1 MAVEIKNYEEFKK
14 LVISSAVPVIVDFYA
29 VWCGPCKMI
38 APTIEE
44 LSEEGKKEGFA
55 VYKINVDECPDIAEE
70 FNVSSIPTIVGFA
83 DGKEASRQIGLADK
97 KRLRSLISM

>member
-1 MAVEIKNYEEFKK
+1 MAVEINNYEEFKK
-14 LVISSAVPVIVDFYA
+14 IVTGSAVPVIVDFYA

-55 VYKINVDECPDIAEE
+55 VYKINVDKCPDIAEE
-70 FNVSSIPTIVGFA
+70 FDVSSIPTIVGFS
-83 DGKEASRQIGLADK
+83 GGREVSRLIGLADK
-97 KRLRSLISM
+97 RKLRSLISM